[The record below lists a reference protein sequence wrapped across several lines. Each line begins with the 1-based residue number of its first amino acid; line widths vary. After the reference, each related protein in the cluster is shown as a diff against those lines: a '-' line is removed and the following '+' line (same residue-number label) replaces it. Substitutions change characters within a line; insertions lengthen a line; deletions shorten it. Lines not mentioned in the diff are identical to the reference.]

1 MSKYIIKDIHKSKH
15 NLLLSS
21 PPSSFSRVPSSH
33 KPVPSGGFPHK
44 PRTTPS
50 FSDFLKTR
58 LVRLV
63 IRLVRLVR
71 LVSLLIRLVR
81 LLRLLRLV
89 IRLVRLLRLL
99 IRLVRLLRLLIRLA
113 QIAFKSNALGILR
126 PPSLLFSNSL
136 HREISLFSQFFSHG
150 LFNTVSFLAVP
161 FSQFLFSQSLFR
173 TVFSQSPF
181 SPFFTVLYLT
191 VSLLRCRC

>member
-63 IRLVRLVR
+63 IRLVGLVR
-71 LVSLLIRLVR
+71 LV
-81 LLRLLRLV
+81 
-89 IRLVRLLRLL
+89 RLL

-113 QIAFKSNALGILR
+113 QMAFKSNALGILR

-173 TVFSQSPF
+173 TAFSQSPF

>member
-50 FSDFLKTR
+50 FSDFLKIR

-63 IRLVRLVR
+63 IRLVGLV
-71 LVSLLIRLVR
+71 RLVR
-81 LLRLLRLV
+81 LL

-99 IRLVRLLRLLIRLA
+99 IRLVRLVRLLIRLA
-113 QIAFKSNALGILR
+113 QMAFKSNALGILR
-126 PPSLLFSNSL
+126 PPSLLFSNSF
-136 HREISLFSQFFSHG
+136 HREISLFS
-150 LFNTVSFLAVP
+150 V
-161 FSQFLFSQSLFR
+161 LFSRSF
-173 TVFSQSPF
+173 
-181 SPFFTVLYLT
+181 
-191 VSLLRCRC
+191 

>member
-21 PPSSFSRVPSSH
+21 PPSSFSPVPSSH
-33 KPVPSGGFPHK
+33 KPVPSGGSPHK
-44 PRTTPS
+44 PHTTPS
-50 FSDFLKTR
+50 FSDFLKRGFVEVILLR
-58 LVRLV
+58 LL
-63 IRLVRLVR
+63 IK
-71 LVSLLIRLVR
+71 LVSLLIRLVQMA
-81 LLRLLRLV
+81 L
-89 IRLVRLLRLL
+89 
-99 IRLVRLLRLLIRLA
+99 
-113 QIAFKSNALGILR
+113 KSNALGILR
-126 PPSLLFSNSL
+126 PPSLLFSNSF

>member
-1 MSKYIIKDIHKSKH
+1 MVKWQQGNLWIYRHQQKSYVSKYIIKDIHKSKH

-33 KPVPSGGFPHK
+33 KPVPLGGFPHK

-63 IRLVRLVR
+63 IRLVGLVR
-71 LVSLLIRLVR
+71 LV
-81 LLRLLRLV
+81 
-89 IRLVRLLRLL
+89 
-99 IRLVRLLRLLIRLA
+99 RLLIRLA
-113 QIAFKSNALGILR
+113 QMAFKSNALGILR

>member
-50 FSDFLKTR
+50 FSDFLKIR

-63 IRLVRLVR
+63 IRLVGLVR
-71 LVSLLIRLVR
+71 LVI
-81 LLRLLRLV
+81 
-89 IRLVRLLRLL
+89 
-99 IRLVRLLRLLIRLA
+99 RLLRLLIRLA